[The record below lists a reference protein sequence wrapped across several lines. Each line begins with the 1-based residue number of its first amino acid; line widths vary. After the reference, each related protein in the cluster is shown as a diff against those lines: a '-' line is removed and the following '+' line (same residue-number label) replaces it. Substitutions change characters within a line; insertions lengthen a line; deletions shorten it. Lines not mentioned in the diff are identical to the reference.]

1 MVLVVRL
8 ASYNV
13 FSGSLENFR
22 PFFPSFQ
29 CPYDKVNSY
38 EKLSKS
44 ESYRKNK
51 SIYFEYVITPV
62 SILIREEYYPFD

>member
-44 ESYRKNK
+44 ESLVTVDTVKINR
-51 SIYFEYVITPV
+51 SISNT
-62 SILIREEYYPFD
+62 